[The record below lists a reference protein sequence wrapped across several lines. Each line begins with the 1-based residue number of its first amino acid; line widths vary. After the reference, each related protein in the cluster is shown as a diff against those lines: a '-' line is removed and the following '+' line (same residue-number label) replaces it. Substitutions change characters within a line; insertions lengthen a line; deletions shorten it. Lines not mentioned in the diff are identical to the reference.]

1 MPAFHFKMQNILNIK
16 EKLEAQ
22 QKIEYARA
30 NAALMEEQDKLAQLF
45 IRRKEYTDQFKEKQT
60 GELDIR
66 EIHFLKSAIDQVGNM
81 ISDQLKVVD
90 AAQRRL
96 EAERVRLDKAMQER
110 KTYEK
115 LKERAFEKFKADIIY
130 KEGKET
136 DELVAY
142 THHNNGEELD

>member
-30 NAALMEEQDKLAQLF
+30 NAMLIEEQDKLSRLI
-45 IRRKEYTDQFKEKQT
+45 IRRQEYNDQLKEKQK
-60 GELDIR
+60 GNLDIK
-66 EIHFLKSAIDQVGNM
+66 EINFLKNAVEQVGNM
-81 ISDQLKVVD
+81 MKEQMKLVD
-90 AAQRRL
+90 IAQRRL
-96 EAERVRLDKAMQER
+96 ELERQKLDKAMQER

-115 LKERAFEKFKADIIY
+115 LKERAFDEFKADIIY

-142 THHNNGEELD
+142 TYHDNGKELD

>member
-1 MPAFHFKMQNILNIK
+1 MPAFNFKMQNILNIK

-30 NAALMEEQDKLAQLF
+30 NSALMDEQDKLAQLF
-45 IRRKEYTDQFKEKQT
+45 IRRKGYTDQLKEKQT
-60 GELDIR
+60 GSLDIK

-81 ISDQLKVVD
+81 IKDQIRKVD

-96 EAERVRLDKAMQER
+96 ESERVKLDMAMQER

-115 LKERAFEKFKADIIY
+115 LKEKAFEKFKTDIIY

-142 THHNNGEELD
+142 TYHNNGEELD